1 MDFKEK
7 IEFERQKIADR
18 ILERIQN
25 NNLEWSAGWHRFS
38 HNPQNA
44 KTEQRYKGT
53 NMVILYLESLEKGYT
68 DTRWVTFNQAK
79 ELGAQV
85 KSGEKATTI
94 FHWNEYDKL
103 TKTVPDWKEINKLP
117 LEEKLQYCRDNIR
130 YRVSYHNV
138 FNAEQCN
145 GLEKFVAPTLSAEE
159 MQKQNE
165 KIERVIAAS
174 AAPVLHD
181 GGSRAYYSWKED
193 KIHLPKIE
201 SFKTKDDY
209 YATALHEIAH
219 STGHESRLN
228 RNLSAGMFGDKT
240 YAIEELRAEFASLF
254 MQSELD
260 IDIDAKHFDNHSAY
274 IQSWAE
280 AIREDKNVLFSAIKD
295 AGDIATY
302 VRENYAESKKENTK
316 KNEGEIMTEEQT
328 KTTDDWK
335 KLPLKISNLIKNYS
349 DFYDESGRAGAVDLS
364 DEEFEFVQKHNK
376 FGDMPDD
383 VINKIVNED
392 NNYFKNKN
400 IEAFK
405 YTAFQT
411 VLEDLR
417 MKNEQE
423 RIEVG
428 PLKVLLETDKAVLVK
443 FLDEKFLQ
451 LEHDEKV
458 EYAKSH
464 TYGKDGIDTWLPK
477 SHVELD
483 EQGKNVIAVDKFV
496 AEKQG
501 EKLHAQV
508 FLDRLH
514 NQLAEQGML
523 AEEQVESEKK
533 TQEKNKIQPLPVH
546 YATEKAVLVKLAI
559 AGQENLKD
567 TWFPKY
573 RVSLDEN
580 GENVVAIDSYLQKQ
594 YGNIIAK
601 QAEIKAAAVG
611 KSVSK
616 EPTNEPAKKAE
627 QPVSSGVEFAQK
639 LNAQR
644 LANLE
649 KNVPAEMKALPN
661 WCVLKIYKD
670 KESGAYKKFIINA
683 NNPAGGWANSKDS
696 ATWTT
701 FDKALEYAKANG
713 GAGLSFAIKGSGY
726 TAFDID
732 HCYNKET
739 KTYNETA
746 KQYLAALPDSYAEK
760 SVSGTGV
767 HIFTKGSVC
776 ENGKYNEARGGAADV
791 EVFETW
797 GFVSMTGNLIDDQH
811 KSLVEMEDNVKRV
824 IQIEVGEK
832 KVYQP
837 QQNNNRNQ
845 YHNYVQS
852 DSEVIEKIRKS
863 KKADEFNSLMSGVD
877 LCGDHS
883 RSDAKLMN
891 ILAYFT
897 NADMARMES
906 ILKQSKLYRPY
917 KGDAYVE
924 RTAKFAAN
932 SLNQRAQ

>member
-7 IEFERQKIADR
+7 IEFERQKIADK

-25 NNLEWSAGWHRFS
+25 NDLEWSAGWHRFS
-38 HNPQNA
+38 SNPQNA
-44 KTEQRYKGT
+44 KTGKRYNGT
-53 NMVILYLESLEKGYT
+53 NMVILFFEGLEKGYT
-68 DTRWVTFNQAK
+68 DPRWVTFNQAK

-85 KSGEKATTI
+85 KAGEKATTV
-94 FHWNEYDKL
+94 FHWNEYDKS
-103 TKTVPDWKEINKLP
+103 TKTVPNWKEINKLP
-117 LEEKLQYCRDNIR
+117 LEEKLQYCVDNIR
-130 YRVSYHNV
+130 YSVSYHNV
-138 FNAEQCN
+138 FNAEQCS

-181 GGSRAYYSWKED
+181 GGSRAYYSWEED

-228 RNLSAGMFGDKT
+228 RNLSAGTFGDKT

-260 IDIDAKHFDNHSAY
+260 VDIDAKHFDNHSAY
-274 IQSWAE
+274 IQSWSE
-280 AIREDKNVLFSAIKD
+280 AIRKDKNVLFAAIKD

-302 VRENYAESKKENTK
+302 VRENYAE
-316 KNEGEIMTEEQT
+316 G
-328 KTTDDWK
+328 
-335 KLPLKISNLIKNYS
+335 
-349 DFYDESGRAGAVDLS
+349 
-364 DEEFEFVQKHNK
+364 
-376 FGDMPDD
+376 
-383 VINKIVNED
+383 
-392 NNYFKNKN
+392 
-400 IEAFK
+400 
-405 YTAFQT
+405 
-411 VLEDLR
+411 
-417 MKNEQE
+417 
-423 RIEVG
+423 
-428 PLKVLLETDKAVLVK
+428 
-443 FLDEKFLQ
+443 
-451 LEHDEKV
+451 
-458 EYAKSH
+458 
-464 TYGKDGIDTWLPK
+464 
-477 SHVELD
+477 
-483 EQGKNVIAVDKFV
+483 
-496 AEKQG
+496 
-501 EKLHAQV
+501 
-508 FLDRLH
+508 
-514 NQLAEQGML
+514 
-523 AEEQVESEKK
+523 KK
-533 TQEKNKIQPLPVH
+533 TQEKNEGEVMEKQKEEQQKNDNNADKVFYEMPKDWKVTEDLIVQPSGTKLIRRGYETALLVKNKKAYERWLQESKKLSEGSDNHITTGREKFAIEPMQVH

-601 QAEIKAAAVG
+601 QAEIKATAVG

-627 QPVSSGVEFAQK
+627 QPVSSGIELAQK

-670 KESGAYKKFIINA
+670 KETGAYKKFVVNA
-683 NNPAGGWANSKDS
+683 NNPEGGWASHKDS

-713 GAGLSFAIKGSGY
+713 GAGLSFAIKGSGFN
-726 TAFDID
+726 AFDLD
-732 HCYNKET
+732 HCYDKES

-746 KQYLAALPDSYAEK
+746 RKDLSALPNSYAER
-760 SVSGTGV
+760 SVSGTGL
-767 HIFTKGSVC
+767 HILTKGSVC
-776 ENGKYNEARGGAADV
+776 ENGKYNLARGGAEV

-797 GFVSMTGNLIDDQH
+797 GFISMTGNLVDKQH
-811 KSLVEMEDNVKRV
+811 KSLVELPENLKKE
-824 IQIEVGEK
+824 IQSQIGEK
-832 KVYQP
+832 KVFQT
-837 QQNNNRNQ
+837 QQSNNRNQ
-845 YHNYVQS
+845 YHNYAQS
-852 DSEVIEKIRKS
+852 DSEVIDKIRKS

-897 NADMARMES
+897 NANTSRMES
-906 ILKQSKLYRPY
+906 IFKQSKLYRPD

-924 RTAKFAAN
+924 RTAKFAAS